1 MMRLSYVAI
10 PLLALSLAACGGSDQ
25 PTKQWELSGFEGP
38 ESTLPDTE
46 ADVIYVSNTAG
57 SPIVRGGKGFISKIS
72 LDGKMIAQKWVEGLH
87 SPKGLEL
94 VGDRLYT
101 ADMDTLIE
109 IDTAN
114 GRITNRYQAPD
125 AKILNDVAADADG
138 NVYVSDWGGNA
149 IWRLSGGQFE
159 KWLESDRL
167 KNPNGL
173 LVESDRLVVAAWGAM
188 NPETFATET
197 PGHLMTVS
205 LSDKTITDLGD
216 ATPIG
221 NLDGIEP
228 FDGES
233 YIVTDWVA
241 GKVFQITRNGEARE
255 ILSLPQGTADL
266 GFISATRTAIIPLMM
281 DGKVAAYK
289 F

>member
-1 MMRLSYVAI
+1 MMRLSYLAI
-10 PLLALSLAACGGSDQ
+10 PLLAISLAACGGSEQ
-25 PTKQWELSGFEGP
+25 PAKQWELSGFEGP
-38 ESTLPDTE
+38 ESALPDTE

-57 SPIVRGGKGFISKIS
+57 SPIAKAGKGFISKIS
-72 LDGKMIAQKWVEGLH
+72 LDGKMVTQKWVEGLH

-94 VGDRLYT
+94 VGNRLYA

-109 IDTAN
+109 IDTAD
-114 GRITNRYQAPD
+114 GRITNRYQAPG
-125 AKILNDVAADADG
+125 AQILNDVAADADG

-188 NPETFATET
+188 NPETFATEI

-205 LSDKTITDLGD
+205 LGDKTITDLGD
-216 ATPIG
+216 GTPIG

-255 ILSLPQGTADL
+255 ILSLSQGTADL
-266 GFISATRTAIIPLMM
+266 GFIPSTRTAIIPLMM
-281 DGKVAAYK
+281 DGKVVAYK

>member
-1 MMRLSYVAI
+1 MRLSRFVI
-10 PLLALSLAACGGSDQ
+10 PILALFVAACSGSDQ
-25 PTKQWELSGFEGP
+25 PVKQWELSGFEGP
-38 ESTLPDTE
+38 ESALPDVE
-46 ADVIYVSNTAG
+46 AKVIYVSNTAG
-57 SPIVRGGKGFISKIS
+57 SPIAKAGKGFISKIS
-72 LDGKMIAQKWVEGLH
+72 LDGKMIDPKWVVGLN
-87 SPKGLEL
+87 SPKGLEI
-94 VGDRLYT
+94 VHERLYV
-101 ADMDTLIE
+101 ADIDALIE
-109 IDTAN
+109 IDLTD
-114 GRITNRYQAPD
+114 GKIIKRYNAPD

-149 IWRLSGGQFE
+149 IWKLTDGQFE

-173 LVESDRLVVAAWGAM
+173 LVESDKLVVAAWGEM
-188 NPETFATET
+188 NLEDYSTKV
-197 PGHLMTVS
+197 PGHLLTVS
-205 LSDKTITDLGD
+205 LADKTITDLGGGK
-216 ATPIG
+216 PIG

-241 GKVFQITRNGEARE
+241 GKVFQINRAGEAKE
-255 ILSLPQGTADL
+255 ILALTQGSADL
-266 GFISATRTAIIPLMM
+266 GYISDTRTAIIPLMM